1 MGPKLPRRLA
11 ILVLTLAFPAS
22 LRPASSQDFLDPLA
36 VRMPDDA
43 TGVDV
48 TAIVAIA
55 TRLGVPVGFEEP
67 NALDERVSN
76 VFRVRTREAPIVSVR
91 PRPLDVRGVTLGQAL
106 DAAVA
111 VDRTYAWRAMDGV
124 VVIRPVSAWSD
135 SSHPLLT
142 PAAPLR
148 LEAVP
153 ISELVGAVRQVIDH
167 NASARVP
174 PRDAEPSVSLAFGGG
189 TLLDLL
195 NAAARAGGIGWR
207 LSSSSSTILL
217 DGGRAVEVREPGLS
231 LGASAAGE
239 AIPLRR

>member
-11 ILVLTLAFPAS
+11 ILVFTLAFLAS
-22 LRPASSQDFLDPLA
+22 LSPAAAQGFLDPLA
-36 VRMPDDA
+36 VRMPDEA

-48 TAIVAIA
+48 KAIVAIA

-67 NALDERVSN
+67 KALDERVSN
-76 VFRVRTREAPIVSVR
+76 VFRARTREAPIVSVR
-91 PRPLDVRGVTLGQAL
+91 PRPLDVRGVRLAQAL

-111 VDRTYAWRAMDGV
+111 ADRTYAWRAMDGV
-124 VVIRPVSAWSD
+124 VVIRPVASWSD

-148 LEAVP
+148 LEAVRM
-153 ISELVGAVRQVIDH
+153 SELVDAVRRVLDR
-167 NASARVP
+167 NAPARVP
-174 PRDAEPSVSLAFGGG
+174 PRDDEPRVSLDFGGG
-189 TLLDLL
+189 TRLDLL

-207 LSSSSSTILL
+207 LSSSSTTILL
-217 DGGRAVEVREPGLS
+217 DGGRAVDVFEPVLS